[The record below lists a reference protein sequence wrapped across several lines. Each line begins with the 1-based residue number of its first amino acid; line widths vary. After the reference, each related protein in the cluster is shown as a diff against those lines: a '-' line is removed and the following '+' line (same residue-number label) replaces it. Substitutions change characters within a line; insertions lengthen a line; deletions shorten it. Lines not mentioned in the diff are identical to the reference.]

1 MEYIKRLASLDFVI
15 FKTSFY
21 ISLLLMGLYGLHKF
35 NVRFELYIC
44 AGVIYTV
51 STLGILSND
60 LTSIIF
66 FPGASK
72 QQISDNAEFLNVIKE
87 SILTLI
93 IFDTLREIIKARNEE
108 PKAEEPKVVA
118 INSNERRNKRICIGN
133 FPHGKRTR
141 RKRVAPKNYK

>member
-1 MEYIKRLASLDFVI
+1 MEYIKRLASLDFVL

-93 IFDTLREIIKARNEE
+93 IFDTLREIIKARSEE
-108 PKAEEPKVVA
+108 PKAVA
-118 INSNERRNKRICIGN
+118 INSSERRNKRICIGN

>member
-1 MEYIKRLASLDFVI
+1 
-15 FKTSFY
+15 
-21 ISLLLMGLYGLHKF
+21 MGLYGLHKF

-93 IFDTLREIIKARNEE
+93 IFDTLREIIKTKKEE
-108 PKAEEPKVVA
+108 SKSKVSEVVESKAVA
-118 INSNERRNKRICIGN
+118 INSSERKNKRACTGII
-133 FPHGKRTR
+133 PHNKRTR
-141 RKRVAPKNYK
+141 RKRAAPKNSK